1 MQKTA
6 TLLAAVLALS
16 GCAGPQ
22 KTETATIRPKAPR
35 AADTPALNQEDPLG
49 RECAQRHID
58 WLEGRTRA
66 SEPNLIAKQVADERC
81 RQWYD
86 KNSKR

>member
-6 TLLAAVLALS
+6 TLLAAVLALT

-22 KTETATIRPKAPR
+22 QTETATVRPKASR
-35 AADTPALNQEDPLG
+35 TTDTPTINQGDPLG

-58 WLEGRTRA
+58 WLEGRQRA

-81 RQWYD
+81 RQWYE